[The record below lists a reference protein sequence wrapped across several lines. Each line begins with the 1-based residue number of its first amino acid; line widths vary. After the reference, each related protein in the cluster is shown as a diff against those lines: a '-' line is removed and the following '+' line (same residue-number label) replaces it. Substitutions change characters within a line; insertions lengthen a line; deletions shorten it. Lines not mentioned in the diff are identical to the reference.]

1 MRIRSWRHQLVPL
14 AAGIAAVVAGPAAT
28 AAPAKTVRAPTRL
41 YACMTKSYSK
51 FKIVA
56 PKKRCPRGQRKVS
69 WALGSMKEQPAKAGP
84 AGPAGA
90 SGPQGAQGSA
100 GERGP
105 EGPSTGPAGGDLT
118 GSFPN
123 PSIAPGAVTGEKI
136 APATVAGGN
145 LKLPLA
151 LSGPADPTESL
162 LTASSDAGGSKALI
176 SARSSLTTAI
186 RPALYG
192 EVNSQ
197 FSNFGTAAV
206 FGKSAGTGGFAGLF
220 HSSNPAGHGPAV
232 VALAEGSGNALSANT
247 TSGDA
252 VNASVDGAGDAV
264 YGWVPTFSTGRPAVF
279 TNFNAANPNPVL
291 SVNQNGAADVAVF
304 RVNNSSVARINAL
317 GRGFFDGGTQTG
329 GADLAE
335 VVPICGPRPR
345 LGDVVEI
352 DPQTPDCFRIAR
364 TAGSS
369 RVAGVISTKP
379 GVTLGAKA
387 DETAGP
393 ALALAGRVPVRV
405 SGRVRIGDLLVAS
418 DLSGHAERAGS
429 DPAAGSVIGKALEA
443 SEEDTGTVTMLVM
456 PR

>member
-1 MRIRSWRHQLVPL
+1 MMVRRLSARRLLVVGL
-14 AAGIAAVVAGPAAT
+14 VAAT
-28 AAPAKTVRAPTRL
+28 AGPTAAAAQAQTGGAPARL
-41 YACMTKSYSK
+41 HACVTKSYSK
-51 FKIVA
+51 FKVVA

-69 WALGSMKEQPAKAGP
+69 WSLGSMKEQPAKAGP

-90 SGPQGAQGSA
+90 PGPQGAQGSP

-118 GSFPN
+118 GSYPN

-162 LTASSDAGGSKALI
+162 LTASSGAGGSKPLI
-176 SARSSLTTAI
+176 SATSSLTTAI

-197 FSNFGTAAV
+197 FANFGTAGV
-206 FGKSAGTGGFAGLF
+206 FGRSSGTGGFAGLF
-220 HSSNPAGHGPAV
+220 YASNPGGSGPAV
-232 VALAEGSGNALSANT
+232 VALAEGSGNGVSANAS
-247 TSGDA
+247 SGDA
-252 VNASVDGAGDAV
+252 LNASVDGAGDAV
-264 YGWVPTFSTGRPAVF
+264 YGWVPNFGSGRAAVF
-279 TNFNAANPNPVL
+279 ANFNGANAKPVL
-291 SVNQNGAADVAVF
+291 TATQTGTGDIALF
-304 RVNNSSVARINAL
+304 RTGSTSVARINAA

-379 GVTLGAKA
+379 GVTLGARA
-387 DETAGP
+387 DDEAGP

-405 SGRVRIGDLLVAS
+405 SGRVAIGDLLVAS
-418 DLSGHAERAGS
+418 GLPGHAERAG
-429 DPAAGSVIGKALEA
+429 DAPAAGSVIGKALEA
-443 SEEDTGTVTMLVM
+443 SEGATDTVTMLVM